1 LVSATTSSSAIVD
14 VLTGVADVETGLV
27 ETEVAVEV
35 GFWQPVRVKEAKARK
50 DKTIFVF
57 LIFRFLR

>member
-1 LVSATTSSSAIVD
+1 MVD
-14 VLTGVADVETGLV
+14 VLTGAVDVETGLV

-35 GFWQPVRVKEAKARK
+35 GFWQPVRAKEAKARK